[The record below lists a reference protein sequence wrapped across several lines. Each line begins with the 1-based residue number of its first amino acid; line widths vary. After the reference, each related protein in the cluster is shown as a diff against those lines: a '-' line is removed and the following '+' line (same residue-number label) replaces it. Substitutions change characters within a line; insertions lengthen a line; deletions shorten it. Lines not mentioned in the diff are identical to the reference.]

1 MRTGEFGATQWVER
15 LARALTELAETQKP
29 YRAEIHQQRQRRSS
43 QRDPYWLGA
52 FDHPSHDL
60 QSFYWHACSKGRY
73 YAEHYGP
80 LRAALDEV
88 QGILAMHPALAV
100 VLDSANDRDE
110 IWIRAVDHG
119 GLGTLSSMIGGLV
132 ARGMEVPEDGFRV
145 AAAELHRLLG
155 GPGGDGGQISV
166 PSDLSVGYHVVLF
179 HGLRVSEKI
188 PLADDTALLPFKQL
202 DAFVN
207 EDVLRDVAPTLL
219 RYNDQKS
226 VGALVKPFRWKPEV
240 RKQGDNPVPD
250 LDWGGS
256 FFEDAEAFI
265 ELLALCHT
273 APVICLVTI
282 PYCIHRTA
290 SYLLGQLHYHSG
302 YTWGRS
308 VGSFDRFAKSTD
320 LSVDALDEARTAF
333 GYRQSANYQY
343 CAPIIA
349 RLAEGLARSGRFQID
364 DKILD
369 VAIAL
374 EQMYELE
381 GGEISFKLKARAA
394 CFLETSTESR
404 VRVFQDVE
412 QLYNARSAIVHK
424 RKSKKRS
431 AADAKHEAFT
441 RGFAVARRSVVKL
454 LREGPPSDW
463 NTLVLA
469 GTEPSAPKPG
479 GEDETA

>member
-1 MRTGEFGATQWVER
+1 MRTGEFVATQWIER
-15 LARALTELAETQKP
+15 LAQALTELAETQKP
-29 YRAEIHQQRQRRSS
+29 YWTEIHQQGQQRSS
-43 QRDPYWLGA
+43 QRDPYWRSA

-60 QSFYWHACSKGRY
+60 QNFYWRACSKGRY

-80 LRAALDEV
+80 LRAALAEV

-100 VLDSANDRDE
+100 VLDSANDRGE
-110 IWIRAVDHG
+110 IWIQVVDHG

-132 ARGMEVPEDGFRV
+132 ARSMEVPEDGFRV
-145 AAAELHRLLG
+145 TAAELHGLLV
-155 GPGGDGGQISV
+155 GPGGDRGQISV
-166 PSDLSVGYHVVLF
+166 PSNLSVGYHVVLF
-179 HGLRVSEKI
+179 YGLRVSEKI
-188 PLADDTALLPFKQL
+188 PLTDDIALLPFEQL
-202 DAFVN
+202 DAFVDEN
-207 EDVLRDVAPTLL
+207 VLQNVAPAVIA
-219 RYNDQKS
+219 RDRRKS
-226 VGALVKPFRWKPEV
+226 VTALVKPFRWTPEFH
-240 RKQGDNPVPD
+240 KQGDEADPD

-256 FFEDAEAFI
+256 FFKDAEPFV
-265 ELLALCHT
+265 ELLALFHT
-273 APVICLVTI
+273 APIICLASI

-290 SYLLGQLHYHSG
+290 SHLLGQLYYASG
-302 YTWGRS
+302 YIRGRAAP
-308 VGSFDRFAKSTD
+308 SFDGLASWTD
-320 LSVDALDEARTAF
+320 LSIDALNKASAAFEARH
-333 GYRQSANYQY
+333 GANYQY

-349 RLAEGLARSGRFQID
+349 RLAEALARSGRFRTD

-394 CFLETSTESR
+394 CFLESSTESR
-404 VRVFQDVE
+404 VQVFQDVE

-431 AADAKHEAFT
+431 AAAAKHEAFAK
-441 RGFAVARRSVVKL
+441 GFAVARRSVVKL

-463 NTLVLA
+463 NTLVIA

-479 GEDETA
+479 DEDGTT